1 MSKKDQPYL
10 KIKYKDREYLI
21 EDLFGES
28 HDLLKELVLPD
39 ILNPDF
45 FVTDFG
51 LFNDKGYAIAGEKFG
66 DLYSVLATAR
76 FALYNAH
83 LKIHNDQ
90 KLLESEYSDTLW
102 LRGQYLQN
110 SIIWYDSCEDYILQI
125 VWFAFDF
132 YKNLNRYEDE
142 MRRCKYSNICK
153 ELDKYKDLKNAELLL
168 KYLSSY
174 HQDDNVKF
182 VRNLADS
189 LKHKQLINIMGLDT
203 GRLMSFKSNTFSS
216 SLLEKKWIDLDESIE
231 KIKQV
236 HMKIIEL
243 GLLLIEF
250 INFQGMFVLN
260 EAGHIELGKCLNKRE
275 YKKIIINEEYST

>member
-1 MSKKDQPYL
+1 MLKRDQPYL

-21 EDLFGES
+21 EDLIGES
-28 HDLLKELVLPD
+28 NDLLKELVPPD
-39 ILNPDF
+39 IFNPDF

-51 LFNDKGYAIAGEKFG
+51 LINDKGYAIAGEKFG
-66 DLYSVLATAR
+66 DLYSVLASAR

-90 KLLESEYSDTLW
+90 RLMESEYSSTLW
-102 LRGQYLQN
+102 LRAQYLQN
-110 SIIWYDSCEDYILQI
+110 SILWYNSCEDYILQI

-132 YKNLNRYEDE
+132 YKDLNRYEDE
-142 MRRCKYSNICK
+142 MRKCKYSIIYK
-153 ELDKYKDLKNAELLL
+153 ELNRYKDLENAGLLL

-182 VRNLADS
+182 IRNLADA
-189 LKHKQLINIMGLDT
+189 LKHKQLINIMGLNI

-236 HMKIIEL
+236 HIKIIEL
-243 GLLLIEF
+243 GSFLIEL

-260 EAGHIELGKCLNKRE
+260 EVGQIELGKCLKKKE
-275 YKKIIINEEYST
+275 YKRIIINEEYST